1 MRRGRLQG
9 ACRSPARPVRP
20 LQGRRRRSTRAWASG
35 KAFRLGSEYDRPRL
49 LPRTSPKYSRR
60 PPRAPKPAPE
70 LRLKFA
76 SAGIHAVMGI
86 IISLILIAFGAILT
100 WAVNTSGGTVD
111 PQVVGVILMV
121 VGLVVFL
128 ISVVLWR
135 TWWGA
140 GFWGRGPGY
149 AGPAD
154 EAVVRRRVYRPAV
167 RRTTYVEE
175 EPSPPAGPPAP

>member
-1 MRRGRLQG
+1 
-9 ACRSPARPVRP
+9 
-20 LQGRRRRSTRAWASG
+20 
-35 KAFRLGSEYDRPRL
+35 
-49 LPRTSPKYSRR
+49 
-60 PPRAPKPAPE
+60 
-70 LRLKFA
+70 LKFA